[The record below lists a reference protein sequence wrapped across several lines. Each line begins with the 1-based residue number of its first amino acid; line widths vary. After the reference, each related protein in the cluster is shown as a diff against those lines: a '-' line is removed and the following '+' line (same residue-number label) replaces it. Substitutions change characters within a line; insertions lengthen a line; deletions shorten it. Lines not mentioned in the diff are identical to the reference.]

1 MFEIRL
7 DLHLYGLHP
16 PERDSSGILQG
27 LVNRILVLERKDSS
41 MATDIT
47 TIRGVVAAVKKA
59 TDDLATRVATK
70 TTEQDDAIQ
79 ALKDQIANGQPVTQ
93 ADLDGLNVDLSAEVE
108 ALQKIGAD
116 PANPVPPIEPP
127 PTT

>member
-1 MFEIRL
+1 MASDI
-7 DLHLYGLHP
+7 
-16 PERDSSGILQG
+16 SSVKQ
-27 LVNRILVLERKDSS
+27 LVAD
-41 MATDIT
+41 
-47 TIRGVVAAVKKA
+47 VKKA

-93 ADLDGLNVDLSAEVE
+93 ADLDGLSVDLSAEV
-108 ALQKIGAD
+108 AQLQAIGAD
-116 PANPVPPIEPP
+116 PSNPVPPIEQP

>member
-1 MFEIRL
+1 MVEIKI
-7 DLHLYGLHP
+7 DLHLHGLHP
-16 PERDSSGILQG
+16 PERDASGILQG

-41 MATDIT
+41 MANDISN
-47 TIRGVVAAVKKA
+47 VKQLVADVKKA

-79 ALKDQIANGQPVTQ
+79 ALKDRIANGQTITQ
-93 ADLDGLNVDLSAEVE
+93 EDLDGLSVDLSAEV
-108 ALQKIGAD
+108 AQLQAIGAD
-116 PANPVPPIEPP
+116 PQNPVPPIAQP